1 MTGTMSLR
9 CPAEGKLR
17 LWVPDG
23 YATHQPISSL
33 GTDLGPWT
41 VPTKEELLPI
51 LQNRRLIF
59 IGDSL
64 SGQEHDAAALLLG
77 CAAALTCQTRG
88 WATEMFFPELN
99 LTLRHVRANF
109 LVAESLALHAASN
122 NWYRN
127 DLGEKVQIR
136 DQGKTQYVAMENIR
150 VHPEMAQF
158 AASPNTVFIINYGHW
173 ISGAASNNWYRNDL
187 GEKVQ
192 IRDQGKTQY
201 VDMENIRVHPEMSH
215 FAGSPGTV
223 FIINFGHWISGHRGD
238 AYFAQ
243 NGRQLPYSPAVRM
256 EIYRNLTRYVAQWSE
271 LNLHSDSMVIW
282 HGYQGLS
289 SWSQAQ
295 QDGLRGGLAAAGCAP
310 GRQRQFF
317 VSLDSLTSNAQDSLA
332 RGMHADGPH
341 WQLPGVPDIEAY
353 FVFRKI
359 QEFAAAR

>member
-1 MTGTMSLR
+1 M
-9 CPAEGKLR
+9 
-17 LWVPDG
+17 WVPGG
-23 YATHQPISSL
+23 YENNQPTSSL
-33 GTDLGPWT
+33 STDLGPWK
-41 VPTKEELLPI
+41 VPTKEELRPI

-64 SGQEHDAAALLLG
+64 SGQENDAAGYLLG
-77 CAAALTCQTRG
+77 CAAALTCKTRRVQTQ
-88 WATEMFFPELN
+88 MFFPELN

-109 LVAESLALHAASN
+109 LVAESLALH
-122 NWYRN
+122 
-127 DLGEKVQIR
+127 
-136 DQGKTQYVAMENIR
+136 
-150 VHPEMAQF
+150 
-158 AASPNTVFIINYGHW
+158 
-173 ISGAASNNWYRNDL
+173 AASNNWYRNDL